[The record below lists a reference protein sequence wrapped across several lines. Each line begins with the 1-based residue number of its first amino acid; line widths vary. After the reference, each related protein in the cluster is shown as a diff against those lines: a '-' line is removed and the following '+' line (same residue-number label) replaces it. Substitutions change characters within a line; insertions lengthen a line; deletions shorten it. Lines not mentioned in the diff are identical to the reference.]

1 MPRTKLDALNEP
13 KIDWPI
19 AALLQRKLVLGFHWQ
34 DVADRAG
41 MSSDTL
47 RKMVSDKR
55 SEEWP
60 VYILK
65 KVLKAVGLDYRIY
78 LGMNTEDGD

>member
-19 AALLQRKLVLGFHWQ
+19 AALLQRKLILGLNWQ
-34 DVADRAG
+34 HIADSAG
-41 MSSDTL
+41 MNCDTL

-55 SEEWP
+55 SDEWP
-60 VYILK
+60 VYILR
-65 KVLKAVGLDYRIY
+65 KVMKAVGLDYRIY